1 MKTIEFIYTENEMIT
16 IKTND
21 MNTTLKNKV
30 EAILIKNGN
39 NVNDVRLMIEE
50 GFEYASS
57 RYNNAKQIAN
67 YLRITF

>member
-1 MKTIEFIYTENEMIT
+1 
-16 IKTND
+16 